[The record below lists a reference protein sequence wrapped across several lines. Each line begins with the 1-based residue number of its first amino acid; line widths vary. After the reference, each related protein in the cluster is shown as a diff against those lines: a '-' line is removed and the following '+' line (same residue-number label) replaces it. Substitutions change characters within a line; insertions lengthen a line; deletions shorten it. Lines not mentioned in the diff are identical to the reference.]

1 MRFFPDLARHD
12 RADPPGAESDAAFPP
27 ARERLGDTAT
37 TLAEVSREMVQW
49 VPVLR
54 RLAEAEQLRDL
65 ALGHSSELSA
75 AAVRS
80 IINARRLRDQ
90 YFWPAMNEA
99 AWALLLELFANRL
112 EGERLDATGLAM
124 ATGLPFDSALH
135 WLDWLTGRAMIMRGE
150 AADAASAPVALT
162 EAAADEMRAYLLA
175 ALRLSPWVQ

>member
-12 RADPPGAESDAAFPP
+12 RADPPGTESDAAFPG
-27 ARERLGDTAT
+27 RERLGDTAA

-65 ALGHSSELSA
+65 ALGHSCELSA

-90 YFWPAMNEA
+90 YFWPAMSEP

-124 ATGLPFDSALH
+124 ATGLPFDSTLH
-135 WLDWLTGRAMIMRGE
+135 CLDELGGRAMITRGE
-150 AADAASAPVALT
+150 AEDESRALVALT
-162 EAAADEMRAYLLA
+162 EAGADEMRAYLLA